1 MSRVLLQ
8 IDLKKI
14 DLNNLFKSFKDLDI
28 RVGTIIHAELFKEAI
43 NPSYKL
49 KIDFGELGI
58 LKSSAQITKNYST
71 EMLIGFQIIA
81 IVNFPKKQIANYMS
95 ECLVLGAVEDESVI
109 LITPENKIAN
119 GLKIA

>member
-1 MSRVLLQ
+1 MLKALLQ
-8 IDLKKI
+8 IDLKRI
-14 DLNNLFKSFKDLDI
+14 DLNNLFESFKDLDI

-58 LKSSAQITKNYST
+58 LKSAAQITKNYT
-71 EMLIGFQIIA
+71 IEILIGFQIVA
-81 IVNFPKKQIANYMS
+81 VVNFPKKQIANFMS
-95 ECLVLGAVEDESVI
+95 ECLVLGVVKGDSVI
-109 LITPENKIAN
+109 LLTPNNKTTN

>member
-1 MSRVLLQ
+1 MQ

-58 LKSSAQITKNYST
+58 LKSSAQITKNYDI

-95 ECLVLGAVEDESVI
+95 ECLVLGAVEGESVI